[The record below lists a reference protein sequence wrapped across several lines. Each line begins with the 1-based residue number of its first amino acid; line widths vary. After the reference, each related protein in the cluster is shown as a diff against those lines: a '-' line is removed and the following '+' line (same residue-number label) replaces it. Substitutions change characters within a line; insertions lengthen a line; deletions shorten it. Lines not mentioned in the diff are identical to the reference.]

1 MIPGPRQLQRL
12 ARRLQ
17 PLQRLLPAL
26 ALVCLSLVAALLL
39 NGDHTLSDRYLT
51 PLLLLLLWLTA
62 LYALIHTFQ
71 YLHWPPPEG
80 ARLGQ
85 KIRAALL
92 GLWQALLAALFLIA
106 TLALTLLSWRLLALW
121 HHDY

>member
-51 PLLLLLLWLTA
+51 PLLLLLWLTA